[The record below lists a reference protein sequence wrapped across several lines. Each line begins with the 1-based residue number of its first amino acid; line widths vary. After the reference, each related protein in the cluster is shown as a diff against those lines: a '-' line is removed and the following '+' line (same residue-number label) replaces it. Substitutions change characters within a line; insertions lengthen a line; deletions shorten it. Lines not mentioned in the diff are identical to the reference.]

1 MTLINPKNN
10 PLSFKE
16 DFVKNGSVFIRD
28 FLDQHFAEK
37 IADFFEHGMPRDW
50 WYSSS
55 YSNDHPSINYI
66 RNFDFNTEAIKTE
79 SNLIHRRMNEGQF
92 TYWFYRTTGDHVEG
106 CNCEECEFRKWLLSE
121 ELLGFLS
128 QVSGL
133 EITKFDTT
141 FASKYS
147 EGCFLSPHHDHK
159 NGDIGFV
166 LQLTRNWKPQ
176 WGGLLHF
183 MSDDQ
188 KSIEETEVPTFNT
201 LTLFHLP
208 EGSGKWH
215 FVSHVNPGVTR
226 SRIAYTGWFSR

>member
-1 MTLINPKNN
+1 MSFINPKNDAS
-10 PLSFKE
+10 SFRK
-16 DFVKNGSVFIRD
+16 DFIENGSVFIRD
-28 FLDQHFAEK
+28 FLNEEYAER
-37 IADFFEHGMPRDW
+37 ISNFLEHGMPSDW

-55 YSNDHPSINYI
+55 YTNSHDSIRYI
-66 RNFDFNTEAIKTE
+66 RNFDFNQSVIDSEK
-79 SNLIHRRMNEGQF
+79 NLVNDKMNAGQF
-92 TYWFYRTTGDHVEG
+92 SYWFYRTIGDHVQD
-106 CNCEECEFRKWLLSE
+106 CVCEECSFRRWLISE
-121 ELLGFLS
+121 ELLEFLR

-133 EITKFDTT
+133 HITKFDTT

-147 EGCFLSPHHDHK
+147 SGCFLSPHHDHK

-166 LQLTRNWKPQ
+166 LQLTKDWKPQ

-188 KSIEETEVPTFNT
+188 QRIEETEVPTFNT

-215 FVSHVNPGVTR
+215 YVSHVNPGVTR